1 MVCVNRLAVFRGSR
15 PQPKGEITTMKKK
28 FRCLLAALLAVSCL
42 VAVLPV
48 QAVASWRFTDV
59 PYNIWYADAVDDLVS
74 RGILKGKTSSRF
86 DPNGTLTR
94 GEFAAMLARSAL
106 TEDELRQYNYAGTFR
121 DVPAWARPY
130 VNWVYEAGV
139 ADGVGNGRFAP
150 NQGITREQMA
160 KMVVGFAQ
168 ATGRQLDA
176 EQAPV
181 MFTDYHKIS
190 SYATASVVKCQR
202 AGVINGFPDGSFRPR
217 AVARRCDAAKLY
229 SGFLE
234 KSYYDGYEIVYK
246 RPGGTAVS
254 AVEIEPHALEA
265 QVTMGNQRVRGGEH
279 ITSVINRTGAKIAVN
294 GGFFDM
300 GSYDPYGTIINDGKL
315 VTVYNAFSP
324 AKSSINMD
332 STGWFS
338 VENFSTD
345 VTVTV
350 NKEDGSQ
357 LVAKKAG
364 VNRFPDTPADATRV
378 VFTEDWGGSLGF
390 TPRFAAAV
398 DAWGNVVDVGGKD
411 MYIPEDGFVLAQRGP
426 RQEDASFFQRIEVG
440 DTIDVTHL
448 YIQGDGSELNLDIV
462 TSLAAGPKIVKD
474 GQAYGNYSTYA
485 AEGLGGIGVDSP
497 ARRVCIGI
505 KYDGTVVI
513 LTTVASL
520 PTLSNIMVS
529 MGCEHA
535 VNLDGGG
542 STNLYVNGKWLYG
555 PQDRLLSNV
564 LYFT

>member
-1 MVCVNRLAVFRGSR
+1 
-15 PQPKGEITTMKKK
+15 MKKK
-28 FRCLLAALLAVSCL
+28 LHRLAAVLLAAACFA
-42 VAVLPV
+42 AVLPV
-48 QAVASWRFTDV
+48 PAGASWRFTDV
-59 PYNIWYADAVDDLVS
+59 PNGIWYADAVDDLVS
-74 RGILKGKTSSRF
+74 RDILKGKTPSRF

-94 GEFAAMLARSAL
+94 GEFAAMLARTAL
-106 TEDELRQYNYAGTFR
+106 TEDELRQYNYGGRFK

-130 VNWVYEAGV
+130 VNWVAEAGV

-160 KMVVGFAQ
+160 KMVISFAQ
-168 ATGRQLDA
+168 ATGLELDA
-176 EQAPV
+176 SQAPV
-181 MFTDYHKIS
+181 MFSDNHKIS
-190 SYATASVVKCQR
+190 AYATASVVKCQR
-202 AGVINGFPDGSFRPR
+202 AGVINGFPDGSFRPK

-234 KSYYDGYEIVYK
+234 KAYHDGYEIVYK
-246 RPGGTAVS
+246 RPGGTAVA
-254 AVEIEPHALEA
+254 AVEIEPHALTA
-265 QVTMGNQRVRGGEH
+265 QVTMGSQRVRGAEH

-300 GSYDPYGTIINDGKL
+300 GSYDPYGTIIDDRRL

-350 NKEDGSQ
+350 TKGDGSQ
-357 LVAKKAG
+357 LVARKAG
-364 VNRFPDTPADATRV
+364 VNRYPDTPADATRV
-378 VFTEDWGGSLGF
+378 VFTRDWGGSLGF
-390 TPRFAAAV
+390 TPKYAAAV
-398 DAWGNVVDVGGKD
+398 DAWGNVVDVGGKN
-411 MYIPEDGFVLAQRGP
+411 MSIPEGGFVLAQRGP

-440 DTIDVTHL
+440 DTMDVTHL
-448 YIQGDGSELNLDIV
+448 YMQQDGSELNLDIV
-462 TSLAAGPKIVKD
+462 TSLAAGPRIVKD
-474 GQAYGNYSTYA
+474 GRAYGNYNTYS

-505 KYDGTVVI
+505 KHDGTLVI

-520 PTLSNIMVS
+520 PALSNIMVS
-529 MGCEHA
+529 MGCEDA